1 MGTGVLSSG
10 IKRLG
15 READHQPQANA
26 EIKYVWSY
34 NFTLS
39 TPLHGRDIHF
49 TLFKYDNKV
58 LD

>member
-1 MGTGVLSSG
+1 MVTGVLSSG
-10 IKRLG
+10 ILRLG
-15 READHQPQANA
+15 REVDQPPANA

-39 TPLHGRDIHF
+39 PPLHSRDIPF
-49 TLFKYDNKV
+49 TFFKYVSKVV